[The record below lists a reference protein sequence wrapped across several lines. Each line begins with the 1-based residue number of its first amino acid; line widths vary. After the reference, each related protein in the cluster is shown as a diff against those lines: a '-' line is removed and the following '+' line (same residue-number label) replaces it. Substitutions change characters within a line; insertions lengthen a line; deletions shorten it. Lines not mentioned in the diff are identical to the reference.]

1 MEAKA
6 LVATLADTVA
16 EAEANKICDT
26 LGDVMAEAVIYMMA
40 DTLPEDMNKTFGH
53 TLVYMKAEQ
62 RIDALRNS
70 RIGVDPST

>member
-6 LVATLADTVA
+6 LVATLADTVE
-16 EAEANKICDT
+16 EAEVNKICDT
-26 LGDVMAEAVIYMMA
+26 LGNVMAEGVIDMMA
-40 DTLPEDMNKTFGH
+40 DTLLEDMKKTFGH

-70 RIGVDPST
+70 TIGVDPGT

>member
-16 EAEANKICDT
+16 EAEVNKICDT
-26 LGDVMAEAVIYMMA
+26 LGNVMAEGVIDMMA
-40 DTLPEDMNKTFGH
+40 DTLLEDMKKTFGH

-70 RIGVDPST
+70 TIGVDPGT